1 MNNIS
6 INNLVWQ
13 VCQNEISNDAIVSE
27 VGRTL
32 RVLYNYG
39 IQKINLRFL
48 GKKAPRNQVC
58 RIADFDVSTGVSSD
72 TNYAYYTTF
81 NEIHDHCEMGSR
93 AIRDS
98 DISSYRFMLIDIDPE
113 RPSGTCAT
121 KEEKQS
127 AITVADNI
135 LQWLNSIVP
144 PSFPS
149 SHSGSVGV
157 SVCTK
162 VNVV

>member
-1 MNNIS
+1 
-6 INNLVWQ
+6 
-13 VCQNEISNDAIVSE
+13 
-27 VGRTL
+27 
-32 RVLYNYG
+32 
-39 IQKINLRFL
+39 
-48 GKKAPRNQVC
+48 
-58 RIADFDVSTGVSSD
+58 
-72 TNYAYYTTF
+72 
-81 NEIHDHCEMGSR
+81 
-93 AIRDS
+93 
-98 DISSYRFMLIDIDPE
+98 MLIDIDPE